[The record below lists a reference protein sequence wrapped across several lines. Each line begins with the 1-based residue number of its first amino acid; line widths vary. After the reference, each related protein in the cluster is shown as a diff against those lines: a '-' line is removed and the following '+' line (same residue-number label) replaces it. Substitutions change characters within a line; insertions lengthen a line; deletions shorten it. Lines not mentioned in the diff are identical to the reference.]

1 MYEIYL
7 YATMSVAPIIIK
19 CSSID
24 SVMVTISEKRRCNQY
39 TFCEVFE
46 HKKIR
51 DSKMTEMMIVKLFSE
66 GPIQGWRW

>member
-7 YATMSVAPIIIK
+7 YASMSDSPVIIK
-19 CSSID
+19 CSSMD
-24 SVMVTISEKRRCNQY
+24 SVTATINEKRKGNQY

-46 HKKIR
+46 HRIYRESKISETR
-51 DSKMTEMMIVKLFSE
+51 VIKLFSE